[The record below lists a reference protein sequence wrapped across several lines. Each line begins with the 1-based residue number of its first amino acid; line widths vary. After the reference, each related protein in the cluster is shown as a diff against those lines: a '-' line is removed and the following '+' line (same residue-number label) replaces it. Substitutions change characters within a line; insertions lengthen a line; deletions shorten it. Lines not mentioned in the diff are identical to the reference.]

1 MQALEG
7 VKKSVQEKWDG
18 FKKKFEGAKSELS
31 QEVMSAKSP
40 EDLIALGKKLQAQGE
55 ALQLEEDGVKQEEA
69 QGEGL
74 EANKAEMIKADQIEG
89 FEMNETFDET
99 KAAEAAAKE
108 KMRVAEETAAIAEA
122 EATQLAAV
130 RAKLSGE
137 SVKAEEAPAQERTEP
152 VAAENIEQV
161 KTPEESR
168 YEFFKGSLKFDENG
182 KMNSIFTI
190 LRDNPIVMLEAYKKN
205 PENLSWVSKR
215 LSKDPKFI
223 DQMKALGAGVKKDG
237 TLAGSKYT
245 AMEGFRD
252 VDANEKPTQ
261 EGFEKAKLEAVAF
274 NLAKGSR
281 SLEEM
286 GVDKDFARTAIKDGL
301 LKSLEYFGNGNTFD
315 NLEQIKRAME
325 SIDGDA
331 EEMINDPDVRKKIVE
346 NAIPRMCGHI
356 NQDNS
361 AKWVGK
367 CLTNLEETFNV
378 TKSEWDQAEQNP
390 VSGDSVRRYRNSR
403 HNF

>member
-137 SVKAEEAPAQERTEP
+137 SVKAEEAPAQESTES
-152 VAAENIEQV
+152 VAVEDAE
-161 KTPEESR
+161 P
-168 YEFFKGSLKFDENG
+168 
-182 KMNSIFTI
+182 TI
-190 LRDNPIVMLEAYKKN
+190 
-205 PENLSWVSKR
+205 
-215 LSKDPKFI
+215 
-223 DQMKALGAGVKKDG
+223 
-237 TLAGSKYT
+237 
-245 AMEGFRD
+245 
-252 VDANEKPTQ
+252 
-261 EGFEKAKLEAVAF
+261 EKAQEA
-274 NLAKGSR
+274 
-281 SLEEM
+281 
-286 GVDKDFARTAIKDGL
+286 
-301 LKSLEYFGNGNTFD
+301 
-315 NLEQIKRAME
+315 E
-325 SIDGDA
+325 SIDPVELNNRIINMPHHKRQEA
-331 EEMINDPDVRKKIVE
+331 IENLTQEEMHAVAKNIADGSWEHTFDFLNNFNNKPEIIKQPEIIAHFKERLSSGNAHLYTIDRILSVLPESSKEEVLNDPSVRKGLVE
-346 NAIPRMCGHI
+346 
-356 NQDNS
+356 S
-361 AKWVGK
+361 ASRAMRTSRDRSDRESFSKVIERIGFSSTE
-367 CLTNLEETFNV
+367 LRGIET
-378 TKSEWDQAEQNP
+378 
-390 VSGDSVRRYRNSR
+390 
-403 HNF
+403 